1 MNCHFQGQLVRHY
14 LYSGQQVDRLKKKII
29 IFPQMCCFLGTRAES
44 VGKQGGG
51 NDCQRCDTSLPGC
64 VSPVFVFLEQASSGM
79 VPFLL
84 NSLLL
89 LSSLLQQRDAIL
101 RSGCPQVPTPTVQ
114 IAGVLGRTD
123 TSWHPQTAP
132 DLATRALCP

>member
-44 VGKQGGG
+44 AGKQGGG

-89 LSSLLQQRDAIL
+89 LSSLLQHGHAIL